1 MRVLSV
7 TVLGG
12 ALIAAGLAVPA
23 AGEATTGERGGVTVD
38 PGMARPGDEVTVSV
52 PGCAA
57 GTVSSPAFARVRL
70 HEGVGT
76 AVVRAGTES
85 GTHDVRVRCGG
96 RTYGGDFRVTSRLT
110 WPPLL
115 PSR

>member
-1 MRVLSV
+1 MLSV

-38 PGMARPGDEVTVSV
+38 PGMARPGDEVQVSV
-52 PGCAA
+52 PGCDA

-70 HEGVGT
+70 HEGVGSV
-76 AVVRAGTES
+76 VVRKGVES
-85 GTHDVRVRCGG
+85 GTHTVRVRCDG
-96 RTYGGDFRVTSRLT
+96 RTFSGAFRVTGRLT

-115 PSR
+115 PTG

>member
-7 TVLGG
+7 TVLGA

-23 AGEATTGERGGVTVD
+23 AGEATTGGHGGVTVE

-52 PGCAA
+52 PECAA
-57 GTVSSPAFARVRL
+57 GTVSSPAFERVRL
-70 HEGVGT
+70 DDGAGSVI
-76 AVVRAGTES
+76 VRKGTES
-85 GTHDVRVRCGG
+85 GTHRVRVRCEG
-96 RTYGGDFRVTSRLT
+96 RTYSGAFRVTSRLT

-115 PSR
+115 PAG

>member
-1 MRVLSV
+1 MLSV

-23 AGEATTGERGGVTVD
+23 AGEATTGGHGGVTLE
-38 PGMARPGDEVTVSV
+38 PGMARPGDEVKVSV
-52 PGCAA
+52 PGCGA
-57 GTVSSPAFARVRL
+57 GTVTSPAFARVRL
-70 HEGVGT
+70 DEGV
-76 AVVRAGTES
+76 ASVAVRAGTES
-85 GTHDVRVRCGG
+85 GTHTVRVQCDG
-96 RTYGGDFRVTSRLT
+96 RTFTGAFRVTSRLT